1 MPSGPVALLPLSEDQ
16 SSLVWTVQKSQ
27 VKPLLELSEESFVN
41 RLNLALTS
49 DVDQNELVNSV
60 TNGVGLV
67 LRSLTRS
74 SPEVQETPPVVT
86 GVANRAAFPLGF
98 GHSVRY
104 TGPRTVLI
112 GDSAHRVHP
121 LAGQGVNLGF
131 GDVISL
137 TRELDESVRAG
148 AVLGGEESLCRYETD
163 RQRHNLPTMLGIDAL
178 QKLYSSQATPI
189 VLARSLGLLTTNAI
203 SPVKKMIMHHAN

>member
-1 MPSGPVALLPLSEDQ
+1 MTCLRPITFLHNFTEPICLFSDNNLSLPDNHEH
-16 SSLVWTVQKSQ
+16 
-27 VKPLLELSEESFVN
+27 
-41 RLNLALTS
+41 
-49 DVDQNELVNSV
+49 
-60 TNGVGLV
+60 GLGTV

-137 TRELDESVRAG
+137 TRELDESLRAG